1 MNTLDIKVRFFFH
14 RLIRRTKSLLL
25 RLGCYFISSWY
36 FIDSDCI
43 CTPGKVLKLDR
54 IYTYKEG
61 DNVEIVRLTN
71 VHTERR
77 YLYCSLFFFTMN
89 KIITVRQTMLKD
101 APVIWSIAENGE
113 FDEIMSIRLWNAAN
127 KEEELLEFDF

>member
-1 MNTLDIKVRFFFH
+1 MNTLDLKVQFFFH
-14 RLIRRTKSLLL
+14 RLRRRTKSLLL

-77 YLYCSLFFFTMN
+77 YLYCSLFFFNMN

-101 APVIWSIAENGE
+101 APVIWSISENGE
-113 FDEIMSIRLWNAAN
+113 FDEIMSIRLWNAVN
-127 KEEELLEFDF
+127 KEEELLEFIF